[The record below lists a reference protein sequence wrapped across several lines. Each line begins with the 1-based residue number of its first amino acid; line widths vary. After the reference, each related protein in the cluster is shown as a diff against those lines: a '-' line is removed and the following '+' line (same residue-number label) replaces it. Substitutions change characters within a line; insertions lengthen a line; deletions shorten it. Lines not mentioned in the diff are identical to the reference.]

1 MITTKEYETCLKRLQ
16 ANNGKGIRLPEA
28 EIISRLQQV
37 IRSGRGIRLMP
48 LKDRSIKSFRNL

>member
-16 ANNGKGIRLPEA
+16 ANNGKGIRLPEV